1 MTSKPLLTPL
11 TALAAVAAAA
21 VLLLSACGRPSQAA
35 GSAAPSAAPSVGVVT
50 LQAQRVSLAAEL
62 PGRTAAYQIAEVRPQ
77 VGGLVKARLFR
88 EGSDVLAG
96 DVLYQIDSATYRAAV
111 GSAQAA
117 LVKAEANLIPLRAKA
132 ERYRELAAI
141 HAISQQDHDDAAA
154 ALKQAEAEVAA
165 AGAALE
171 ADRINLGYT
180 RITAPISGRI
190 GRSSVTPGAL
200 VTASQSNS
208 LATVQQLDP
217 IYVDVTQPSASMLQ
231 LRRALDAG
239 RLQKSADGAAT
250 VSLMLEDG
258 STYALPGKLQFSES
272 TVDPSTGAVT
282 LRAVFPNPKGELL
295 PGMYVRAVVEEGVKQ
310 GALLVPQR
318 GVQRDA
324 AGRPVAYVVGA
335 DGTLQLRTLVTERAL
350 GDAWLVS
357 EGLAAGDRVVVEG
370 LQNARPG
377 AAVNAQPWTPAQP
390 AAAQAASAPRLAQ
403 ADTAGR

>member
-1 MTSKPLLTPL
+1 MPTRPFFAPL
-11 TALAAVAAAA
+11 TVLTAVAAAA
-21 VLLLSACGRPSQAA
+21 VLTACDKPSMAA
-35 GSAAPSAAPSVGVVT
+35 GAPQGAAPTVGVMAV
-50 LQAQRVSLAAEL
+50 QQQSVALAAEL

-88 EGSDVLAG
+88 EGSDVKAG
-96 DVLYQIDSATYRAAV
+96 DVLYQIDAASHQAAY

-117 LVKAEANLIPLRAKA
+117 LAKAEANLIPARARA
-132 ERYRELAAI
+132 ERYKELVAI

-154 ALKQAEAEVAA
+154 ALKQAEAEVASA
-165 AGAALE
+165 KAALE
-171 ADRINLGYT
+171 TDRINLGYT

-200 VTASQSNS
+200 VTASQANS

-217 IYVDVTQPSASMLQ
+217 IYVDVTQPSTSMLQ
-231 LRRALDAG
+231 LKRALEAG
-239 RLQKSADGAAT
+239 SLQKSGDGAAR
-250 VSLMLEDG
+250 VKLKLEDG
-258 STYALPGKLQFSES
+258 SSYALPGKLQFSES

-295 PGMYVRAVVEEGVKQ
+295 PGMYVRAVVEEGVKA

-324 AGRPVAYVVGA
+324 AGKPIAYVVGA
-335 DGTLQLRTLVTERAL
+335 DGKLQQRNLVTERAV
-350 GDAWLVS
+350 GDSWLVT

-370 LQNARPG
+370 LQNARAG
-377 AAVNAQPWTPAQP
+377 AAVNAVPWAPQA
-390 AAAQAASAPRLAQ
+390 AASAPPRVAQ
-403 ADTAGR
+403 ANDTAGR